1 MGIKKG
7 GFISIVAI
15 SSIIFFAGCKSRQ
28 KVIEIKQ
35 YSHPQV
41 EEFKKALNEMLAQ
54 TRDPFVII
62 EDAATKEK
70 FVQFFNEEG
79 RISIDV
85 PKVALKADELKRAQK
100 YFSGLDIE
108 IETTTVFDPN
118 TKEFFE
124 NESWFKIFPKD
135 KIDDVINISLGVFFE
150 VYQLKQDSKFNIIK
164 GWQEQK

>member
-1 MGIKKG
+1 MEIKKS
-7 GFISIVAI
+7 GFILIVGICSAI
-15 SSIIFFAGCKSRQ
+15 LLIGCKSRVEV
-28 KVIEIKQ
+28 KEIKQ

-41 EEFKKALNEMLAQ
+41 EEFKAALTEMLAQ
-54 TRDPFVII
+54 TKDPFVII

-70 FVQFFNEEG
+70 FVQFYNEEG

-85 PKVALKADELKRAQK
+85 PKVALKGDEPKRAQK

-108 IETTTVFDPN
+108 IEITTEFDPN
-118 TKEFFE
+118 TKEFFK

-135 KIDDVINISLGVFFE
+135 KMDDVINIALGVFFE